1 MCSCQNRRRA
11 VELVHP
17 LSRTARTDD
26 VKKVILDMQNS
37 PTAAYLRDLSFHE
50 RLMLAAL
57 LRCIKREGVEEIT
70 WGDVSAIPGC
80 LNTHVISCKPHQVQR
95 QHLLHINVLAE
106 EVDTTR
112 RPTPGELGIVLDSL
126 AASRAVLC
134 EDGPLLSRK
143 SEDEKR
149 IVMNLEHAEVERV
162 LAEVGGTKWK
172 NALNI

>member
-1 MCSCQNRRRA
+1 MLTFIRRRA

-17 LSRTARTDD
+17 QSRTARTDD
-26 VKKVILDMQNS
+26 VKKVIVDMQNS

-57 LRCIKREGVEEIT
+57 LRCIKREGVEEIA
-70 WGDVSAIPGC
+70 WGDVSAI
-80 LNTHVISCKPHQVQR
+80 TATSTRIDSYTFHQVQR

-106 EVDTTR
+106 EEDTTR

-134 EDGPLLSRK
+134 EDGALLLRK
-143 SEDEKR
+143 SEDDKR

-162 LAEVGGTKWK
+162 LGEVGGTKWK